1 MPHNAEE
8 YDAIAERLFAPIYP
22 VIARAIAERT
32 GKRTG
37 RVLDVGCGGG
47 HLAIAVL
54 REGRFD
60 HLTLLDENAEA
71 LEMAR
76 ARVESGLSG
85 EACAPESLSV
95 CCSDV
100 CAPDLAERADGPFDL
115 IVSRGSMPF
124 WDDQETAFANL
135 YGLLAPGGVAYV
147 GGGMGSTALR
157 KQIGAQ
163 MAKIRERNGGE
174 GPQMFDMSKS
184 KALPTEDYVALFG
197 RLGAK
202 CTVIANEEEG
212 RWFMFEKLASPEGSA
227 R

>member
-32 GKRTG
+32 CKRAG
-37 RVLDVGCGGG
+37 RLLDAGCGGG

-54 REGRFD
+54 REGAFD
-60 HLTLLDENAEA
+60 RLTLLDENAEA

-76 ARVESGLSG
+76 ARVEAELSG
-85 EACAPESLSV
+85 EACAPASVSV

-100 CAPDLAERADGPFDL
+100 CAADLAERADGPFDL
-115 IVSRGSMPF
+115 IISRGSMPF
-124 WDDQETAFANL
+124 WDDQLAAFANL

-157 KQIGAQ
+157 KQIAAQ
-163 MAKIRERNGGE
+163 MAEIRERNGGE
-174 GPQMFDMSKS
+174 GPQMFDLSKS
-184 KALPTEDYVALFG
+184 KALATEDYVALFE

-202 CTVIANEEEG
+202 CTVIANDEEG
-212 RWFMFEKLASPEGSA
+212 RWFMFEKPAPGGSV